1 MKKYLFTV
9 LTLAV
14 FAVCFVA
21 SDDSDSSN
29 SSVEN
34 SQSKEEEICKKAYE
48 KGKDNAIKSSMYQ
61 DEKERDNGYRIWYTV
76 AIGTPSTDEEIAI
89 YKKGRKEYERGY
101 DDGRKFKYKMEN

>member
-34 SQSKEEEICKKAYE
+34 SQSKEEEICKDAYE
-48 KGKDNAIKSSMYQ
+48 AGKDDAMTYSSSL
-61 DEKERDNGYRIWYTV
+61 DEKERDDYCRIWYTTV
-76 AIGTPSTDEEIAI
+76 IGTPSTDEEIAI
-89 YKKGRKEYERGY
+89 YKKARKEYDRGY
-101 DDGRKFKYKMEN
+101 TDGLKIQSEMEN